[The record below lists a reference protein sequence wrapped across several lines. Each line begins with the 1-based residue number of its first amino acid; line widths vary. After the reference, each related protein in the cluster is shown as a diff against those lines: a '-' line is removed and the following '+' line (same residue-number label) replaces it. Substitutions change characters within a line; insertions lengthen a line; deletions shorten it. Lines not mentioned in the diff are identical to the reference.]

1 MTKNS
6 KQKIHIIA
14 GPTASGK
21 SAKAMEIAR
30 AQNGVIINCDSLQVY
45 DGLHILTAHPS
56 AEEKAEIPHRFYGT
70 LHPNEVCSA
79 GNWREMV
86 EPIIAETIENGQTP
100 IICGGTGLYIRALT
114 DGLSPMPD
122 IPEEIRERVVA
133 RYEDIGAEEFY
144 KDLEAR
150 DPIMAERFHVNHK
163 ARIIRAMEVLE
174 ATGRSL
180 ASWQELPRT
189 PPPSEWKFELHKVLP
204 DREVLYDR
212 CNKRF
217 EWMLDNDALEEVETF
232 DKRLKSGEVN
242 DGVPLCKALGFKE
255 LRDYLNGEI
264 TREEAIEKSQT
275 RTRQYAKRQ
284 MTWLR
289 NQLVSA

>member
-1 MTKNS
+1 MGKNN
-6 KQKIHIIA
+6 KTTIHIVA

-21 SAKAMEIAR
+21 SAKALELAR
-30 AQNGVIINCDSLQVY
+30 TQNGVIINCDSLQVY

-56 AEEKAEIPHRFYGT
+56 EEEKAEIPHRFYGT

-86 EPIIAETIENGQTP
+86 EPIIAEVIANNQTP
-100 IICGGTGLYIRALT
+100 IICGGTGLYIKALT

-122 IPEEIRERVVA
+122 VPDEIRNAVVA
-133 RYEDIGAEEFY
+133 RHKEIGAEAFY
-144 KDLEAR
+144 KDLQSR
-150 DPIMAERFHVNHK
+150 DPIMAERFHANHK

-174 ATGRSL
+174 STGKSL
-180 ASWQELPRT
+180 AEWQKIPRT
-189 PPPSEWKFELHKVLP
+189 PPPSEWEFEIHKVLP
-204 DREVLYDR
+204 DRKILYDR

-217 EWMLDNDALEEVETF
+217 EWMLTNNALEEVEIF
-232 DKRLKSGEVN
+232 DKRLQSGEVN

-255 LRDYLNGEI
+255 LRSYINGDF
-264 TREEAIEKSQT
+264 TKEEAIEKSQT

-289 NQLVSA
+289 NQL

>member
-1 MTKNS
+1 MRKNN
-6 KQKIHIIA
+6 KTTIHIIA

-21 SAKAMEIAR
+21 SAKALEIAR
-30 AQNGVIINCDSLQVY
+30 TEDGVIINCDSLQVY

-56 AEEKAEIPHRFYGT
+56 EEEKAEIPHRFYGT

-86 EPIIAETIENGQTP
+86 EPIINEVIANNQTP

-122 IPEEIRERVVA
+122 VPDDIRNAVVT
-133 RYEDIGAEEFY
+133 RYEKIGAEEFY
-144 KDLEAR
+144 KDLQNR
-150 DPIMAERFHVNHK
+150 DPVMAERFHVNHK

-174 ATGRSL
+174 ATGKSL
-180 ASWQELPRT
+180 AEWQKLPRT
-189 PPPSEWKFELHKVLP
+189 RPPSEWEFNLHKVLP
-204 DREVLYDR
+204 DREILYDR

-217 EWMLDNDALEEVETF
+217 EWMLNNNALEEVEKF
-232 DKRLKSGEVN
+232 DKRLQSGEVN

-255 LRDYLNGEI
+255 LRSYLNGESSK
-264 TREEAIEKSQT
+264 EEAIEKAQT
-275 RTRQYAKRQ
+275 LTRQYAKRQ

-289 NQLVSA
+289 NQL